1 MIGGITLKFILSKK
15 HIILTCLVLILGV
28 AVYLN
33 WSFANK
39 GKALENTFENNYVE
53 TNTEDLSFLDDT
65 SEAQTDQQTIV
76 GDENTQ
82 TDVYNPTE
90 EETITNE
97 ETDKA
102 GQPVNADSNNDN
114 KTKYLGDAQ
123 FVNGPIIAQDTYF
136 VKAKLLRDQS
146 RDKAIETISTILQD
160 ASLTQTDKQEA
171 TIKALNLTDLIE
183 VENKLENL
191 IKAKGFEE
199 CMVYINDDSASIVVK
214 SEGLD
219 GLKATQIKNIVVSE
233 SNVKGE
239 NVSITEVY

>member
-1 MIGGITLKFILSKK
+1 MKFILSKK

-39 GKALENTFENNYVE
+39 GKALENTFENDYVE
-53 TNTEDLSFLDDT
+53 TNTEDLSFLDESLD
-65 SEAQTDQQTIV
+65 EQAQTNEETTV
-76 GDENTQ
+76 NNEVTQ
-82 TDVYNPTE
+82 DDVYNPTQE
-90 EETITNE
+90 EVIVNE

-102 GQPVNADSNNDN
+102 GQPVNADADDDK

-123 FVNGPIIAQDTYF
+123 FVNGQIIAQDTYF

-171 TIKALNLTDLIE
+171 TLKALNLTDLIE
-183 VENKLENL
+183 VENKIENL

-233 SNVKGE
+233 STVKGE
-239 NVSITEVY
+239 KVSITEVY